1 MKFTFGNVVSIAVL
15 ALIGVKIPGL
25 LQFAESQTK
34 FFEEVQVYTPDL
46 EGLEMR
52 RLTSLEK
59 DDKPYE
65 ILDPETGV
73 LK

>member
-34 FFEEVQVYTPDL
+34 FFEEV
-46 EGLEMR
+46 
-52 RLTSLEK
+52 
-59 DDKPYE
+59 
-65 ILDPETGV
+65 
-73 LK
+73 